1 MIFTVSFSSVL
12 GGFLGHLIFQVLLSQ
27 LSVRLVSIVQ
37 MILLFVMLLVSFV
50 LTDFKKTYQ
59 FDKIGFYMI
68 CGLLLGLISSF
79 LGIGGGPLNVS
90 LLMVFFSI
98 SIKEATM
105 YSLAIIFFSQ
115 LSHLATIVVVTG
127 LNQYHLAPVP
137 VIFLASICGG
147 VLGTVVSKVL
157 PENWVRYCFKGML
170 FFVMGMTLYNLFHI
184 L

>member
-1 MIFTVSFSSVL
+1 MVEIIYFLIIIIASGLGSILGMGGGIIIKPLMDSFGYHSVSDIAFYSSFSVFIMAIISTIKRFSQSKEIKWRLIFTVSFSSVL

-79 LGIGGGPLNVS
+79 
-90 LLMVFFSI
+90 
-98 SIKEATM
+98 
-105 YSLAIIFFSQ
+105 
-115 LSHLATIVVVTG
+115 
-127 LNQYHLAPVP
+127 
-137 VIFLASICGG
+137 
-147 VLGTVVSKVL
+147 
-157 PENWVRYCFKGML
+157 
-170 FFVMGMTLYNLFHI
+170 
-184 L
+184 